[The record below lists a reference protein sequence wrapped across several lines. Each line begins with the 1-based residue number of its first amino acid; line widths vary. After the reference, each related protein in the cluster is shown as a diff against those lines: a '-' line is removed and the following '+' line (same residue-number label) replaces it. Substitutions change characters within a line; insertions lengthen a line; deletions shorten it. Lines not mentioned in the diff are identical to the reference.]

1 MLNRHRFALLAA
13 VIIGFLYLM
22 PQLFFIFSLGD
33 KFQGVYREIN
43 DDERYYM
50 ARARDIVDGHYLLSN
65 PYFVEHKS
73 GEPMQVF
80 LSDLLAAWPARI
92 FHFDVY
98 PLYLFY
104 DFLWPAVL
112 FFLTYFI
119 FYRLIKNKF
128 WSIFFSLFIFLIKY
142 FFVFNRPINP
152 QFVFV
157 FALTLVLLLLLI
169 LTAEKKAGPKRA
181 DLSVVLAGLNF
192 GLLFYFYVY
201 FWTYFIVVFSL
212 LIFYF
217 LYKRDFYF
225 LKKILSVGLIGLAVA
240 VPYFY
245 QFWRSSQSDFFL
257 ETLQR
262 IGLLNTRLPS
272 GLETTALAL
281 LVMILFVFYWRF
293 GRRRENGIPSVE
305 AFLFIG
311 AASAAISMNQHVITG
326 RNALSASHYDLIS
339 YFFIVFALV
348 YLVWQIKKI
357 VRFLDFKFIK
367 VVFLLAL
374 VGFFIPIIAKGF
386 KFDYP
391 GGVNQQRFG
400 PLFVWLNENT
410 PKDSVVMADAELSSL
425 IPSYAH
431 NNIFFDFG
439 GVLFFISDQ
448 EALDRFVVNNFWY
461 KNFNEEFVKAN
472 FNSVYGYQYDAQG
485 GRAKQKNKLKKIFGW
500 AGQDLE
506 KIYYPPEKVEAVLNH
521 YQDWRRKDWPEAFK
535 NYQIDYLVIN
545 ELSDSDWA
553 PDPQNFRFLRL
564 VKEINKIKIYQITLI
579 YF

>member
-1 MLNRHRFALLAA
+1 M
-13 VIIGFLYLM
+13 
-22 PQLFFIFSLGD
+22 
-33 KFQGVYREIN
+33 
-43 DDERYYM
+43 
-50 ARARDIVDGHYLLSN
+50 
-65 PYFVEHKS
+65 
-73 GEPMQVF
+73 
-80 LSDLLAAWPARI
+80 
-92 FHFDVY
+92 
-98 PLYLFY
+98 
-104 DFLWPAVL
+104 
-112 FFLTYFI
+112 
-119 FYRLIKNKF
+119 
-128 WSIFFSLFIFLIKY
+128 
-142 FFVFNRPINP
+142 
-152 QFVFV
+152 
-157 FALTLVLLLLLI
+157 
-169 LTAEKKAGPKRA
+169 
-181 DLSVVLAGLNF
+181 
-192 GLLFYFYVY
+192 
-201 FWTYFIVVFSL
+201 
-212 LIFYF
+212 
-217 LYKRDFYF
+217 
-225 LKKILSVGLIGLAVA
+225 SVGLIGLVVGA
-240 VPYFY
+240 PYFY
-245 QFWRSSQSDFFL
+245 QFWQSSKSDFFL

-272 GLETTALAL
+272 GLETTAMAL

-293 GRRRENGIPSVE
+293 KRRREGGIPSVE

-367 VVFLLAL
+367 AVFLLVL

-386 KFDYP
+386 AFDYS

-410 PKDSVVMADAELSSL
+410 AKDSVVMADAELSSL

-448 EALDRFVVNNFWY
+448 EALDRFVVNNFWQ
-461 KNFNEEFVKAN
+461 KDFNEEFVKTN
-472 FNSVYGYQYDAQG
+472 FRSVYGYQYNAQG
-485 GRAKQKNKLKKIFGW
+485 GRARQKNKLKKIFGW

-506 KIYYPPEKVEAVLNH
+506 KIYYPPEKVESVLNH

-553 PDPQNFRFLRL
+553 PDPQKFRFLRL
-564 VKEINKIKIYQITLI
+564 VKEINQIKIYQVNLTP
-579 YF
+579 